1 MPVRRPPR
9 ERLLAVATEAGREF
23 RRLGYRG
30 TRTADVAAKAGMSSG
45 SIFTYV
51 ESKEALFHLV
61 FLHGFDYLTES
72 LPDLPLAT
80 PAPGETLALIEQ
92 NLRNVPTPK
101 MRAALREDRPSDVT
115 AELRGIVEERYSML
129 ERLWP
134 VLSVIERCA
143 AEMPDLEA
151 YYFQRTRT
159 AYFARL
165 TEYLETRAA
174 GGYFRPLPEPTIT
187 ARLITESVT
196 WFAWKRREGR
206 DAGTY
211 DDDAV
216 RETLFQFVCNAL
228 LEPTAI

>member
-72 LPDLPLAT
+72 LPNLPLAT

-165 TEYLETRAA
+165 TEYLEKRAA
-174 GGYFRPLPEPTIT
+174 GGYFRPLPEPAIT

-206 DAGTY
+206 DSGTY

-216 RETLFQFVCNAL
+216 RETLFQFVCSAL

>member
-1 MPVRRPPR
+1 MPPRRPPR
-9 ERLLAVATEAGREF
+9 DRLLKVAAEAGREF

-30 TRTADVAAKAGMSSG
+30 TRTADVAARAGMSSG

-61 FLHGFDYLTES
+61 FLHGFDYLSES

-80 PAPGETLALIEQ
+80 PDPGETVALIEQ
-92 NLRNVPTPK
+92 NLRNVPVPN
-101 MRAALREDRPSDVT
+101 MRAALRQDRPTDVV
-115 AELRGIVEERYSML
+115 AELRGIIGERYAML

-151 YYFQRTRT
+151 YYFKRTRT

-165 TEYLETRAA
+165 TEYLEKRNA
-174 GGYFRPLPEPTIT
+174 GGYFRLMTDAAIT
-187 ARLITESVT
+187 ARLITESIT

-206 DAGTY
+206 DADTY
-211 DDDAV
+211 DDGAV
-216 RETLFQFVCNAL
+216 VESLMQFVCNAV
-228 LEPTAI
+228 LEPSTT

>member
-1 MPVRRPPR
+1 MPPRRPPQ

-61 FLHGFDYLTES
+61 FLHGFGALAES
-72 LPDLPLAT
+72 MPDLPLAT
-80 PAPGETLALIEQ
+80 PAPGETLTLIEQ
-92 NLRNVPTPK
+92 NLRNVAVPK
-101 MRAALREDRPSDVT
+101 MRAALRTDHPADVA

-151 YYFQRTRT
+151 YYFQRTRS
-159 AYFARL
+159 AYFAQL
-165 TEYLETRAA
+165 AGYLEKRAA
-174 GGYFRPLPEPTIT
+174 SGYFRPVPEAAIT

-206 DAGTY
+206 DAHTY
-211 DDDAV
+211 DDQAV
-216 RETLFQFVCNAL
+216 RETLTEFVCSAL
-228 LEPTAI
+228 LEPSAT